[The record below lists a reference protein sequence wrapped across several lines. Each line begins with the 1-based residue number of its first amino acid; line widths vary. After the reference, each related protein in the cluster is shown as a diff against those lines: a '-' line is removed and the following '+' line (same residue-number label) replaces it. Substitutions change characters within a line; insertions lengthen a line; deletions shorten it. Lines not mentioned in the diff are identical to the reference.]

1 LGDPNLRG
9 NQDAGYLFIDAF
21 TMRRGLLQKSLMA
34 GGPIQEKS
42 FYYDIV
48 LTLGCNP
55 WAVRYLFAVHAWN
68 HGATTDQIAQATQTT
83 AAAAA
88 ITFEKVEGAHKTQQ
102 AIDTVSNVLFPKKRK
117 KK

>member
-1 LGDPNLRG
+1 
-9 NQDAGYLFIDAF
+9 
-21 TMRRGLLQKSLMA
+21 MRRGLLQKSLMA

-68 HGATTDQIAQATQTT
+68 HGATIDQIARATQITT
-83 AAAAA
+83 ATAAK
-88 ITFEKVEGAHKTQQ
+88 TFDKVQGAKRTQQ
-102 AIDTVSNVLFPKKRK
+102 ASDTVSNVLFPKKGK
-117 KK
+117 KN